1 MGLLGEK
8 QGHTFL
14 ELILGNA
21 NGQLFLHLFLFVPDC
36 PIPLMGRDS
45 LTKLGATLFLEGQ
58 RNHPHHQMVLIENRK
73 GQIEPEVEIDSVGLE
88 CGISSFQVWSK
99 MSSQWSL
106 HNILNKWLLF
116 TVGNIGLRVP
126 GLKLEITELNKK

>member
-1 MGLLGEK
+1 
-8 QGHTFL
+8 
-14 ELILGNA
+14 
-21 NGQLFLHLFLFVPDC
+21 
-36 PIPLMGRDS
+36 
-45 LTKLGATLFLEGQ
+45 
-58 RNHPHHQMVLIENRK
+58 MVLIENRK